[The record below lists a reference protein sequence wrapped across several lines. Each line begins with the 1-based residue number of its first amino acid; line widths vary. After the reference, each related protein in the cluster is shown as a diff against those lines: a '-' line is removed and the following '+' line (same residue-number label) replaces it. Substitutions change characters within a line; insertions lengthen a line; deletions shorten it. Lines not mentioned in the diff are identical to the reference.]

1 MSVSDAVVLGFV
13 LVVLAL
19 FLYFEYRGFRG
30 TAAERLLDRFRLGAK
45 KPEKPR
51 RSLLHKIREAHNS
64 RARTKDILDS
74 LTYRPP
80 SERGT
85 DIRTEPKA
93 GDS

>member
-1 MSVSDAVVLGFV
+1 MAMSDAAVLGFV
-13 LVVLAL
+13 LIALAL

-64 RARTKDILDS
+64 RARTKDIVDS
-74 LTYRPP
+74 LTYRTP
-80 SERGT
+80 SQSGA